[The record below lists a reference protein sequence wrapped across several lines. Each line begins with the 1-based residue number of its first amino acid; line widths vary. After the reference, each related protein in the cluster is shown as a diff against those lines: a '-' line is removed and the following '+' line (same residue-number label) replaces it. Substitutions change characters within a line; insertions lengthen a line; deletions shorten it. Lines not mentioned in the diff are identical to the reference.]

1 MQRKTIIHVVLPWL
15 AFFVACSI
23 TAAASA
29 QTRTLRIVTY
39 NIEAD
44 TGGYTAPRP
53 GLITPSSGGSVTNG
67 GVLEGIGEEILGSDP
82 AQPIDILALQ
92 ETTSNPTTVQ
102 PILDG
107 LNAFCSSRGISA
119 VYAMSGLQ
127 LTSTGGTGG
136 GPNALVYNTN
146 TVQLLESVGIGTPSG
161 SGEARQVGRYLF
173 APAGMPTNALNLF
186 YVYVSHYKSGT
197 DSSSLTRRTIEA
209 GIIHTNSATLPA
221 NSRVL
226 YVGDYNISTSTE
238 TSYQNIVSTTLIGI
252 QGFDPFNPSGTAGI
266 NWTVNSLLSMKTESA
281 TSLHYR
287 DDLEVMS
294 SNVYYSVAG
303 GLAYVSGT
311 YHSFGNNGTTPYE
324 SSVNNSSNTS
334 LSNSIP
340 TNAPISASQLYQD
353 LTTATDHLPVVADY
367 TIPVP
372 PASPSAS
379 FTGNPTNGTAP
390 LVVTFTDT
398 STGNITNRFWD
409 FGDTSS
415 INTATNTVTHTYA
428 AGVYTVTLIATGSG
442 GSSTNTQPNNIA
454 VLTPFQVWQI
464 QYFGSTNNPAAD
476 PGADPD
482 GDGFTNLQ
490 EFMAGTDPTNS
501 ASAFRILSITAQGN
515 DMLVTWQTGV
525 GRTNALQFSSGDA
538 SGGYSNNFVD
548 LFTVTNTVGAIT
560 NYLDVGAATNS
571 PTGYYRI
578 RLVP

>member
-1 MQRKTIIHVVLPWL
+1 MKTVAIHVVLGCM

-23 TAAASA
+23 TAVASA
-29 QTRTLRIVTY
+29 QTLTIRIVTY

-67 GVLEGIGEEILGSDP
+67 GVFEGIGEEILGSDP

-92 ETTSNPTTVQ
+92 ETTGNSTTVQ

-107 LNAFCSSRGISA
+107 LNAFYSSCGVSA
-119 VYAMSGLQ
+119 VYAMSSLQ

-136 GPNALVYNTN
+136 GPSALVYNTN
-146 TVQLLESVGIGTPSG
+146 TVQLLESVGVGTPSG

-173 APAGMPTNALNLF
+173 APAGVSTNSLNVF

-197 DSSSLTRRTIEA
+197 DSSSITRRTIEA
-209 GIIHTNSATLPA
+209 GIIRTNSATLPA

-238 TSYQNIVSTTLIGI
+238 TSYQDIVSTTLIGI

-266 NWTVNSLLSMKTESA
+266 DWTVNSLLSMKTESA

-311 YHSFGNNGTTPYE
+311 YHTFGNNGTTPYE

-340 TNAPISASQLYQD
+340 TNAPITASQLYQY

-372 PASPSAS
+372 ASSPSAR

-409 FGDTSS
+409 FGDTNST
-415 INTATNTVTHTYA
+415 NTTTNTVTHTYA
-428 AGVYTVTLIATGSG
+428 AGVYTVTLIATGFG
-442 GSSTNTQPNNIA
+442 GVSTNTQPNYITA
-454 VLTPFQVWQI
+454 LTPFQVWQI